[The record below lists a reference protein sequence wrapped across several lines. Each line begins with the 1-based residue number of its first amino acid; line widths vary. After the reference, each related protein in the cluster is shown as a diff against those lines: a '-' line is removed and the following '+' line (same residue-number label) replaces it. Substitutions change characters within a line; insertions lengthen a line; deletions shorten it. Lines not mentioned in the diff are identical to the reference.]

1 MKSATLTK
9 IPVEPEL
16 LHNLEVVLMHGETI
30 SSFVEDAVRH
40 AVAFRQRQSRFRE
53 RADEAL
59 ARFHATGESR
69 TPEEIL
75 ARLQKKL
82 DDRRSQMS

>member
-1 MKSATLTK
+1 MKSATIPQ
-9 IPVEPEL
+9 IPVEPKL
-16 LHNLEVVLMHGETI
+16 LHNLEAVLLHGETI
-30 SSFVEDAVRH
+30 SSFVEGAVRH

-59 ARFHATGESR
+59 ARFLDTGESR
-69 TPEEIL
+69 TSEEIL
-75 ARLQKKL
+75 TRLQKKL